1 MARGLIDVPEEKNYP
16 ELDLGSFCASP
27 RFVIPGLI
35 RDLRQGKEILKQV
48 QDDDLESRKL
58 PYTTIRLYSFIHS
71 QVKI

>member
-1 MARGLIDVPEEKNYP
+1 MDVPEEKNHP
-16 ELDLGSFCASP
+16 ELDFGSFCASP
-27 RFVIPGLI
+27 RFVISGLI

-58 PYTTIRLYSFIHS
+58 PYRTIRLYSFIHS